1 MPHFP
6 PEVIATFL
14 QTYKLMYKCYLFSH
28 PHQQFRSKTSFF
40 FFLQF
45 NGCKIAFYY
54 SLAFS
59 WLLIMLTI
67 IFTIVFPLLWKA
79 SISFAH
85 FFLRLVS
92 VFIHGCSDQGCN
104 HLKALTQTGLES
116 PLPRSFTSS
125 LPCGPL
131 HRDVHH
137 YVWHLA
143 FFSEWSKGEKFKIE

>member
-6 PEVIATFL
+6 LEVIVTFL
-14 QTYKLMYKCYLFSH
+14 QTYKLMYKGYLFSH

-40 FFLQF
+40 FFFQF

-67 IFTIVFPLLWKA
+67 IFSFVFLLWKA

-104 HLKALTQTGLES
+104 HLKTLTHTGLES
-116 PLPRSFTSS
+116 HFQDHSHHPCHVDLFIGMFITMCGILLS
-125 LPCGPL
+125 LVSDP
-131 HRDVHH
+131 
-137 YVWHLA
+137 
-143 FFSEWSKGEKFKIE
+143 KEKNSR